1 MRLFGY
7 EITLRKSTSYPP
19 YGYPNQWSPII
30 VQEPFTGA
38 WQRNMELRGE
48 SVLGYPAV
56 YACVTRITSD
66 ISKVPLLLVAR
77 DQNGIWTETESPA
90 FSPVLRE
97 PNRYQTT
104 SQFIEQW
111 LFSKLITGNAY
122 IYKKTDNRSV
132 VTELHVLDPR
142 TSKALVADD
151 GEIYYDVGRDNL
163 AGLGDNTRLSARDI
177 IHDRMNPMY
186 HPLYGVTP
194 LTAAGMAAVQGLA
207 IQRQSTGF
215 FQNQAAP
222 SGMLTA
228 PAGIDE
234 TTAKRLKEHFEK
246 AFTGENV
253 GRVVVGGDG
262 LEWKPFTMTAVDAE
276 VINQLKMTATQV
288 CACYQ
293 VPAFM
298 VGFGETPKYDNIE
311 AQIRLYYSQC
321 LQSLTLAVEGLL
333 DRGLG
338 LNVAKDG
345 VRYGT
350 MFDLDVLFDMDT
362 ETLIKA
368 MAEGVRGG
376 LFKPNEARKRLNYK
390 PAEGGDQVFLQQQNY
405 SLAALAKRDAKEDP
419 FATSAA
425 PSGGKEPT
433 QEPEEPEEDEEDIEA
448 DAIRAA
454 WMFERHMERLVA

>member
-7 EITLRKSTSYPP
+7 EITLRKQATYPA
-19 YGYPNQWSPII
+19 YGYPHQWNQLIAH
-30 VQEPFTGA
+30 EPFTGA

-56 YACVTRITSD
+56 YACVTRISSD
-66 ISKVPLLLVAR
+66 ISKLPLVLVER
-77 DQNGIWTETESPA
+77 QPSGIWTETESAA

-97 PNRYQTT
+97 PNHYQST

-111 LFSKLITGNAY
+111 LFSKLITGNSY
-122 IYKKTDNRSV
+122 VYKKRDNRGV
-132 VTELHVLDPR
+132 VVEFHVLDPR
-142 TSKALVADD
+142 TTKPLVADN
-151 GEIYYDVGRDNL
+151 GEIYYEVARDNL
-163 AGLGDNTRLSARDI
+163 AGLSENTGRLNASDI

-186 HPLYGVTP
+186 HPLFGVTP
-194 LTAAGMAAVQGLA
+194 LTAAGMAAIQGLA

-228 PAGIDE
+228 PSSIDE
-234 TTAKRLKEHFEK
+234 ATAVRLKAHFEQ
-246 AFTGENV
+246 AFTGANV

-276 VINQLKMTATQV
+276 VIKQLQMTATQV

-311 AQIRLYYSQC
+311 AQIRLYFSQC
-321 LQSLTLAVEGLL
+321 LQSLTLSLEGLL

-338 LNVAKDG
+338 LNAVKDG

-362 ETLIKA
+362 VTLIKA
-368 MAEGVRGG
+368 MGEGVTGG
-376 LFKPNEARKRLNYK
+376 LMKPNEGRRRLNLP

-405 SLAALAKRDAKEDP
+405 SLPALAKRDAKADP
-419 FATSAA
+419 FASSAVSA
-425 PSGGKEPT
+425 PANDDND
-433 QEPEEPEEDEEDIEA
+433 EEPEDDSSESISA
-448 DAIRAA
+448 TRAQSGWIA
-454 WMFERHMERLVA
+454 REMFAA